1 MTHYLSEEA
10 ISSSD
15 QIASAEPLTLAQDT
29 SKRVAKPSKEE
40 IRASLHASTLDGV
53 YATIFSN
60 ITGGVLLSN
69 FLVELNAT
77 PTEIG
82 MLASIPM
89 VANLLQP
96 LGAHWAD
103 RTTSRRNYGTWVYG
117 VSRILWLPLA
127 VAIILFSYH
136 PTHPQRMIWLT
147 LAVLLITHVMGAMG
161 SASWLSWLAAL
172 VPRQLRGRYFGFRN
186 STFSLT
192 NLIATPILGAIISG
206 WFGGSLQGFG
216 VLVVVGVIAG
226 MISLAYQHQMADV
239 NPQAPFHATSP
250 PIPEGPGHPIS
261 VLEDDDEDEPESAH
275 QSLLKDSRFLV
286 FLLYFCAW
294 AFSINLCN
302 PFFNVYLLDNLALNL
317 NWVTVYNG
325 LSAGANLLMFILWGK
340 LADRIGNRPIL
351 ILDGILVAII
361 PLLWLGTDT
370 RSLTLWLWFPLLHML
385 GGGAGAALDLCMNNL
400 QLAIAPVHHHTKYFA
415 ITAALG
421 GVSGAAGVTVG
432 GWFAEFTSIGSIPA
446 LFALSSGLRLIALL
460 PLLWVQEPQSRS
472 LRKTL
477 QGIVAGATS
486 EAH

>member
-1 MTHYLSEEA
+1 MPNYLSEEA
-10 ISSSD
+10 ISPAD
-15 QIASAEPLTLAQDT
+15 PLALTQGPASAQNSSKLA
-29 SKRVAKPSKEE
+29 VKPSKEE
-40 IRASLHASTLDGV
+40 IRTSLHASTLDGI

-69 FLVELNAT
+69 FLVELHAT

-96 LGAHWAD
+96 LGAYWAD
-103 RTTSRRNYGTWVYG
+103 RATSRRNYGLWVYG
-117 VSRILWLPLA
+117 ISRILWLPLA
-127 VAIILFSYH
+127 VAIILYSHH
-136 PTHPQRMIWLT
+136 PAHPQKMIWLT
-147 LAVLLITHVMGAMG
+147 LAVVLITHVMGAMG

-172 VPRQLRGRYFGFRN
+172 VPRRLRGRYFGFRN

-192 NLIATPILGAIISG
+192 NLIATPILGAVISG

-216 VLVVVGVIAG
+216 VLVGVAVVAG
-226 MISLAYQHQMADV
+226 MISLAYQHQMVDV
-239 NPQAPFHATSP
+239 NPQAPFHATAP

-261 VLEDDDEDEPESAH
+261 VLEEADEMDVPETAH
-275 QSLLKDSRFLV
+275 QSLIKDSRFLV

-317 NWVTVYNG
+317 NWVTLYNG
-325 LSAGANLLMFILWGK
+325 LSAGTNLLMFLLWGK

-351 ILDGILVAII
+351 ILDGILVAVI
-361 PLLWLGTDT
+361 PLLWLGTDS
-370 RSLTLWLWFPLLHML
+370 RSLSLWLWFPLLHLL

-400 QLAIAPVHHHTKYFA
+400 QLAIAPVHHYTKYFA

-421 GVSGAAGVTVG
+421 GVSGALGVTAG
-432 GWFAEFTSIGSIPA
+432 GWFAQYTSMGSITA
-446 LFALSSGLRLIALL
+446 LFALSSGLRLVALL

-477 QGIVAGATS
+477 QGMTRG
-486 EAH
+486 